1 MLLHFTRSSR
11 RLANRRNLNRSLK
24 EDDANTLSEG
34 QMHPVGGG
42 VSLKTEDVSAVL
54 VSHSQ
59 DSRGSQSVEGN
70 EQEEMMLENA
80 EEQCD
85 LPAAAAEPSFTQCSF
100 YIFNF
105 ASDDSY
111 KHKCIPLL
119 SPTDWL
125 TLLYL
130 FFFFFGS

>member
-1 MLLHFTRSSR
+1 
-11 RLANRRNLNRSLK
+11 
-24 EDDANTLSEG
+24 
-34 QMHPVGGG
+34 MHPVGRG

-111 KHKCIPLL
+111 KQKCIPLL

-125 TLLYL
+125 TLLHL
-130 FFFFFGS
+130 FFFFFLVPDFPHALQYSFFFLIGV

>member
-1 MLLHFTRSSR
+1 
-11 RLANRRNLNRSLK
+11 
-24 EDDANTLSEG
+24 
-34 QMHPVGGG
+34 MHPFGGG

-100 YIFNF
+100 HIFNF

-111 KHKCIPLL
+111 KQKCIPLL

-125 TLLYL
+125 TLLHL
-130 FFFFFGS
+130 FFFFLVPDFPHALQYSFFFN